1 MAIGSG
7 AIFNKWHAAKRL
19 DEAKKRTQRL
29 VDEMSN
35 LIFTHQNVVRRVLS
49 PTVTDRIPRSSGAVS
64 FATLKHD
71 LVGFQLL
78 RMCAAWDGEG
88 EKRASDK
95 ASIPIILRL
104 VDDPKTL
111 SLWHGEVENR
121 WRGLGAHNFSS
132 LGDPE
137 LERELRAEFMR
148 RRLAE
153 YVPVSGCM
161 MIRAK
166 AEAQRLVSS
175 QRMREVRKYRNQHLA
190 HNLIRGENSAVPGVM
205 YGDLRSI
212 LFPTI
217 KIVWR
222 LHSALNGSDMD
233 FLGTIAMARRN
244 AAELW
249 QGVSFDITAR
259 DIS

>member
-7 AIFNKWHAAKRL
+7 AIFDTWQAAKRL
-19 DEAKKRTQRL
+19 DEAKKRAQRL
-29 VDEMSN
+29 VDEISN
-35 LIFTHQNVVRRVLS
+35 LIFTHQNVMRLVLS
-49 PTVTDRIPRSSGAVS
+49 PTVTDRIPRSYGAVS
-64 FATLKHD
+64 FASLQHD

-104 VDDPKTL
+104 MDDPKTL
-111 SLWHGEVENR
+111 SLWHGEVENW
-121 WRGLGAHNFSS
+121 WRGLGAPNFSS

-137 LERELRAEFMR
+137 LERQLSAEFIR

-153 YVPVSGCM
+153 HVPIAGCM
-161 MIRAK
+161 MMKAK

-175 QRMREVRKYRNQHLA
+175 QRMAEVRKYRNQHLA
-190 HNLIRGENSAVPGVM
+190 HNLIRGRSSAAPRVM
-205 YGDLRSI
+205 YGDLRAI
-212 LFPTI
+212 LLPTI

-233 FLGTIAMARRN
+233 FRGTIAMARRN

-249 QGVSFDITAR
+249 QGVSFDIPDR